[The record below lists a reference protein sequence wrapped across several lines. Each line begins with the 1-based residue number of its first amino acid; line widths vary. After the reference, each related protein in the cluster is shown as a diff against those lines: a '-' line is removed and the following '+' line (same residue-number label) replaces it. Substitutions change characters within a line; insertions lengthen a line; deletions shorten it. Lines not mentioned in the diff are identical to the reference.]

1 MTLTAPPCQPV
12 DESDDLGTAIRT
24 SAGLIFVDLTGAI
37 LVASQG
43 ALDLLGYAGPELADR
58 RLSSFVPTLHRDS
71 IAAQVAQILRRRTG
85 SYETRVPFVRR
96 DRTGIDVRLRIA
108 AVETEGKLLGAVA
121 LLDPVERARSSDG
134 VGSHAVVTPRQRQVL
149 ERLLDGVT
157 VQHIADTLGISV
169 NTARMH
175 IKNMHSATETRT
187 LHGLAIWATRHTGC
201 CRGE

>member
-1 MTLTAPPCQPV
+1 MFTAPPCQPV

-43 ALDLLGYAGPELADR
+43 ALDLLGCAGPELADR
-58 RLSSFVPTLHRDS
+58 RLSSFVPALHRDS
-71 IAAQVAQILRRRTG
+71 IAAQLAQVLRRQTG
-85 SYETRVPFVRR
+85 VYETRVPFVRR
-96 DRTGIDVRLRIA
+96 DRTGIDMRLRVA
-108 AVETEGKLLGAVA
+108 AIEAEGTPLGAVA
-121 LLDPVERARSSDG
+121 LLDPVEGARPSDG
-134 VGSHAVVTPRQRQVL
+134 AGLHAVVTPRQRQVL

-157 VQHIADTLGISV
+157 VQHIADSLGISV